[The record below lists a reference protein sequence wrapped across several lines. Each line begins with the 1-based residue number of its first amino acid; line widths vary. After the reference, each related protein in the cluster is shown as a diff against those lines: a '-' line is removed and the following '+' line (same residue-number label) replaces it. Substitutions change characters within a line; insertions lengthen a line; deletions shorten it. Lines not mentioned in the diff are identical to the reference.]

1 MSVFA
6 KWSDDECSTFDSN
19 DWKIDGDDFW
29 IGRLMAGSVFEKEWD
44 MVELV
49 ESLQTDMKEG
59 LSVEDIREK
68 YRKHKKEIVE
78 V

>member
-6 KWSDDECSTFDSN
+6 DWTDDECSAFDAY

-29 IGRLMAGSVFEKEWD
+29 IGRLMAGSVFEKEWT
-44 MVELV
+44 MTELV
-49 ESLQTDMKEG
+49 ESLQADILNE
-59 LSVEDIREK
+59 LSIDDIREK
-68 YRKHKKEIVE
+68 YRKHKKVE

>member
-6 KWSDDECSTFDSN
+6 DWTDDECSAFDAY

-29 IGRLMAGSVFEKEWD
+29 IGHLMAGSVFEKEWT
-44 MVELV
+44 MTGLV
-49 ESLQTDMKEG
+49 ESLQADILNE
-59 LSVEDIREK
+59 LSVDDIREK
-68 YRKHKKEIVE
+68 YRKHKKVE

>member
-6 KWSDDECSTFDSN
+6 DWTDDECSAFDAY

-29 IGRLMAGSVFEKEWD
+29 IGRLMAGSVFEKEWT
-44 MVELV
+44 MTGLV
-49 ESLQTDMKEG
+49 ESLQADILNE
-59 LSVEDIREK
+59 LSVDDIREK
-68 YRKHKKEIVE
+68 YRKHKKVE